1 MRKARLLAVGA
12 VLTLVGCGGGGGDDG
27 GGGTGPAVFTAL
39 NVTPTSV
46 TVAPNGTQALTA
58 SAVDQRGQGMTG
70 LVTQFSSSN
79 QSTATVTNGGVVT
92 GVIPRALL
100 DLGVGD
106 RGVTELLVTDG
117 LRDRKAIMDERGDAF
132 VALPGG
138 LGTLDVAAE
147 PEAMIGDARDH
158 AVSFITQVSL
168 LPPPCDEFTTSD
180 PSRSA
185 TRVSPPGTSVT
196 SLPER
201 TNGRKSRWRGAMP

>member
-92 GVIPRALL
+92 GVAMDHAAI
-100 DLGVGD
+100 LGD
-106 RGVTELLVTDG
+106 
-117 LRDRKAIMDERGDAF
+117 
-132 VALPGG
+132 
-138 LGTLDVAAE
+138 TLDKIALEKAGIFRLKQKVVIGASGDPAAV
-147 PEAMIGDARDH
+147 PAARPPQWTK
-158 AVSFITQVSL
+158 AGRRR
-168 LPPPCDEFTTSD
+168 LPPASTSRRISSATSTVRGSSARSSS
-180 PSRSA
+180 SRS
-185 TRVSPPGTSVT
+185 PGTNPT
-196 SLPER
+196 TLPV
-201 TNGRKSRWRGAMP
+201 